1 MKYAVKVPKQG
12 HIYELKEALAAVS
25 GLSPD
30 RIALSYL
37 QQQRIMPF
45 YKNNQPITNI
55 NPDELL
61 IAYEIPNNPSPEL
74 IHTKVVHRRKRTR
87 PPYFSSHEL
96 FGVSFMIF
104 FVPHET
110 TGRQLYK
117 MVWDRCKRFIKYQK
131 GDDSDSS
138 SSESDDESVNKSN
151 GDKMD
156 IESPTKANGTSPADA
171 MDIDNDPRSEDSLS
185 DSSVEQELELDYN
198 KLPFKLA
205 LVATAGLNCSRC
217 GTTCTGCHLKANDK
231 PISLPRKEK
240 SITIAIDWEPHILDN
255 YYDDE
260 EALVSHIR
268 ARRSILISNPHFF
281 SLLKLTKLLLRRERW
296 KTIAEE

>member
-1 MKYAVKVPKQG
+1 
-12 HIYELKEALAAVS
+12 
-25 GLSPD
+25 
-30 RIALSYL
+30 
-37 QQQRIMPF
+37 
-45 YKNNQPITNI
+45 
-55 NPDELL
+55 
-61 IAYEIPNNPSPEL
+61 
-74 IHTKVVHRRKRTR
+74 
-87 PPYFSSHEL
+87 
-96 FGVSFMIF
+96 MIF

-131 GDDSDSS
+131 AEDSDSS
-138 SSESDDESVNKSN
+138 SSESDDEPKSPARSD

-156 IESPTKANGTSPADA
+156 LDSPTKVNGTSGADT
-171 MDIDNDPRSEDSLS
+171 MDVDDDPKSEESLS

-240 SITIAIDWEPHILDN
+240 SITIAIDWEPYILNN
-255 YYDDE
+255 YYDEE
-260 EALVSHIR
+260 EALVSHILLYQN
-268 ARRSILISNPHFF
+268 SI
-281 SLLKLTKLLLRRERW
+281 
-296 KTIAEE
+296 